1 MATVRFSYLQ
11 RFRITLR
18 KIGYTKAEAN
28 KIVVKIRKNKDND
41 GSFEHS
47 CQHARNFTY
56 MLGSAFF
63 WRQSPEGDD
72 YWCDLHTHL
81 KIWENSNAASYL

>member
-1 MATVRFSYLQ
+1 MATVRFNYLQ

-18 KIGYTKAEAN
+18 KIGYTKTEAN
-28 KIVVKIRKNKDND
+28 KIVTKIRRNEDNS
-41 GSFEHS
+41 GCFEHA

-56 MLGSAFF
+56 MLATAFF
-63 WRQSPEGDD
+63 WNLSPEGYD

-81 KIWENSNAASYL
+81 KIWEE

>member
-1 MATVRFSYLQ
+1 MATVCFNYLQ

-28 KIVVKIRKNKDND
+28 KIVTKIRKNKDND

-56 MLGSAFF
+56 MLGISFA
-63 WRQSPEGDD
+63 WSVSPEGED
-72 YWCDLHTHL
+72 YWREIFTRLDF
-81 KIWENSNAASYL
+81 EV

>member
-1 MATVRFSYLQ
+1 MATVCFNYLQ

-28 KIVVKIRKNKDND
+28 KIVTKIRKNKDND

-56 MLGSAFF
+56 MLGISFA
-63 WRQSPEGDD
+63 WSGSPEGND
-72 YWCDLHTHL
+72 YWREIFTRLDF
-81 KIWENSNAASYL
+81 EV

>member
-1 MATVRFSYLQ
+1 MATVRFNYLQ

-28 KIVVKIRKNKDND
+28 KIVTKIRKNKDND

-47 CQHARNFTY
+47 CQHARNFTD
-56 MLGSAFF
+56 MLCSAFF
-63 WRQSPEGDD
+63 WYKSPEGAD
-72 YWCDLHTHL
+72 YWHDMQTHL
-81 KIWENSNAASYL
+81 EIWGE

>member
-1 MATVRFSYLQ
+1 MATIRFNYLQ

-28 KIVVKIRKNKDND
+28 KIVAKIRKNKDND

-47 CQHARNFTY
+47 CQHERNFTY
-56 MLGSAFF
+56 MLGISFV
-63 WRQSPEGDD
+63 WWESPEGDD
-72 YWCDLHTHL
+72 YWRDLHTRL
-81 KIWENSNAASYL
+81 EIWGE

>member
-1 MATVRFSYLQ
+1 MATVRFNYLQ

-28 KIVVKIRKNKDND
+28 KVVAKIRKNKDND

-56 MLGSAFF
+56 MLSSAFF
-63 WRQSPEGDD
+63 WHQSPEGHD
-72 YWCDLHTHL
+72 YWSELNTRL
-81 KIWENSNAASYL
+81 KI